1 MNCDPMCTI
10 LTREQ
15 VRRVDQIAVQK
26 YSMTPLVLME
36 NAGHG
41 AAAIIN
47 EKFGST
53 SNALI
58 CCGPGN
64 NGGDGCVIARHL
76 HNAGWSVRV
85 MVTGDQS
92 KMSPDMLANYG
103 IIESMGLKPMIATEH
118 DAQQAMIKTIDQN
131 ELVID
136 ALLGTGFQGQVRSP
150 LAELIEAMNEAPKQS
165 LIAIDIPSG
174 LECDAGTPTNA
185 TIRADQTITFVSSK
199 VGFSTASAAPFLGKV
214 DVVDIGVPREA
225 INEAAR

>member
-1 MNCDPMCTI
+1 M

-15 VRRVDQIAVQK
+15 VRRVDQLAEHQ
-26 YSMTPLVLME
+26 YGMTPLVLME
-36 NAGHG
+36 NAGRG
-41 AAAIIN
+41 AATIIN
-47 EKFGST
+47 EKFGSS

-76 HNAGWSVRV
+76 HNAGWTVRV

-92 KMSPDMLANYG
+92 KMSPDMLANYR
-103 IIESMGLKPMIATEH
+103 IIESMGLEPMIATDH
-118 DAQQAMIKTIDQN
+118 DAQQAMINTIDQN

-150 LAELIEAMNEAPKQS
+150 LAELIEAMNDSPKQS

-185 TIRADQTITFVSSK
+185 TIRADQTITFVAPK
-199 VGFSTASAAPFLGKV
+199 VGFSSPEAASFLGQV
-214 DVVDIGVPREA
+214 DVVDIGVPQEA
-225 INEAAR
+225 ISEAAR

>member
-1 MNCDPMCTI
+1 MCLM

-15 VRRVDQIAVQK
+15 VRRVDQIAVQQ
-26 YSMTPLVLME
+26 YGMTPLVLME
-36 NAGHG
+36 NAGRG
-41 AAAIIN
+41 AATIIN

-76 HNAGWSVRV
+76 HNAGWTVRV

-92 KMSPDMLANYG
+92 KMSPDMLSNYR
-103 IIESMGLKPMIATEH
+103 IIESMGLEPMIATDH
-118 DAQQAMIKTIDQN
+118 DAQQAMLNTIDQD

-150 LAELIEAMNEAPKQS
+150 LAELIEAMNDSPKQS

-185 TIRADQTITFVSSK
+185 TIRADQTITFVAPK
-199 VGFSTASAAPFLGKV
+199 VGFSSPEAASFLGQV
-214 DVVDIGVPREA
+214 DVVDIGVPQEA
-225 INEAAR
+225 ISEAAR